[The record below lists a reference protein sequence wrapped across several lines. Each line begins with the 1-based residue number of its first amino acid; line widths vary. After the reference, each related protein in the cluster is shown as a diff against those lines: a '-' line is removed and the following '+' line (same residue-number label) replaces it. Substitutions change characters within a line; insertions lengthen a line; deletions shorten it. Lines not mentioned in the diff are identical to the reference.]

1 MISYGVF
8 SENRSTDLPFANKKD
23 IEILDNFSDSSVGA
37 LKVNECKYRLYC

>member
-23 IEILDNFSDSSVGA
+23 IEFFSDSSVGA